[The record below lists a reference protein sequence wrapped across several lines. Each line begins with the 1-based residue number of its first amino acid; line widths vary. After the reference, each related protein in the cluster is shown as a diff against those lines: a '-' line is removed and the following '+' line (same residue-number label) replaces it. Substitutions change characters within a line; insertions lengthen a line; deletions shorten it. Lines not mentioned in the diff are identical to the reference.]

1 MSLTQSELNSGR
13 VKIGDVKEVAK
24 QEFLELLEKFDG
36 SKALIWDSD
45 LTGPMGLIAEYSVI
59 KEHKVQNMFSLSS
72 VNLPPATTEHVIF
85 IIRPRLS
92 NIDIVADFV
101 KREENSGGSG
111 IRTRFHIVFVPRES
125 LLCKNRLI
133 ENGVFGSVTC
143 HSLPVYLF
151 PLDKDL
157 LSMELPSAYRD
168 IVEGDKTCLH
178 YAATALTRLQA
189 STGVIPRIY
198 YKGASADNI
207 YDLMVRMKREACGNE
222 PQVKSQIDT
231 LVMIDRAVDLISPLP
246 TQLTYEGLIDEMFG
260 INCSS
265 VTITEPDRK
274 VLPLNSREELYKEL
288 RGLNFNAVG
297 PALSRKT
304 RSIQAIADER
314 LTAQT
319 VSQLKQFT
327 SKLPGIDLA
336 KQSVATHTGLAE
348 MVKKKTD
355 SEEFLIVLE
364 LEQRILT
371 GSGESG
377 KYLEEIEDLVC
388 SNTVPLNRIIR
399 VICLQSVVCGGLKQ
413 KVFESYRKLILE
425 SHGYDL
431 LLTLENLSEAGLLV
445 STATNRRS
453 QYSVLSK
460 RLGIILENVD
470 EQNPHD
476 IAYVHTVYG
485 PLSVKLVQKLEQPG
499 WRNIRDVLDTLPGPH
514 KEDTQQV
521 SAGLSGRR
529 GFGDKKVVLVF
540 YVGGVTM
547 AEIAALRFLSQQE
560 ESNVEYIIA
569 TTSVIT
575 GNTFVKSL
583 YTKLEAPM
591 YKIF

>member
-1 MSLTQSELNSGR
+1 
-13 VKIGDVKEVAK
+13 
-24 QEFLELLEKFDG
+24 
-36 SKALIWDSD
+36 
-45 LTGPMGLIAEYSVI
+45 
-59 KEHKVQNMFSLSS
+59 
-72 VNLPPATTEHVIF
+72 
-85 IIRPRLS
+85 
-92 NIDIVADFV
+92 
-101 KREENSGGSG
+101 
-111 IRTRFHIVFVPRES
+111 
-125 LLCKNRLI
+125 
-133 ENGVFGSVTC
+133 
-143 HSLPVYLF
+143 
-151 PLDKDL
+151 
-157 LSMELPSAYRD
+157 
-168 IVEGDKTCLH
+168 
-178 YAATALTRLQA
+178 
-189 STGVIPRIY
+189 
-198 YKGASADNI
+198 
-207 YDLMVRMKREACGNE
+207 MVRMKREACGNE

-388 SNTVPLNRIIR
+388 SNIVPLNRIIR

-514 KEDTQQV
+514 K
-521 SAGLSGRR
+521 
-529 GFGDKKVVLVF
+529 VV
-540 YVGGVTM
+540 
-547 AEIAALRFLSQQE
+547 
-560 ESNVEYIIA
+560 
-569 TTSVIT
+569 
-575 GNTFVKSL
+575 
-583 YTKLEAPM
+583 
-591 YKIF
+591 